1 MDDPSGNGFI
11 ENLHA
16 PLDDPQLK
24 CFKYKRTSEQNKL
37 LGFEAD
43 DDDDEEEEEKAV
55 GIVFPFPVF
64 SIAFTLSHT
73 LFRKRPSRIPCQCSM
88 WSAPIVIPTA
98 LQT

>member
-43 DDDDEEEEEKAV
+43 DEDEEEEEEKAV
-55 GIVFPFPVF
+55 GIVFPFLVLLF
-64 SIAFTLSHT
+64 LLMHVSH
-73 LFRKRPSRIPCQCSM
+73 
-88 WSAPIVIPTA
+88 A
-98 LQT
+98 LAYPF

>member
-55 GIVFPFPVF
+55 GI
-64 SIAFTLSHT
+64 
-73 LFRKRPSRIPCQCSM
+73 LF
-88 WSAPIVIPTA
+88 
-98 LQT
+98 